1 MATNT
6 PTTRRGFLSTAGT
19 ALAAVGGA
27 AILARGGPA
36 NAQKAPKKS
45 VQYQGEPKTSGDQT
59 QKCANC
65 QFYQEAGSGSEMGA
79 CQLVAGKIAPN
90 GWCNLWAAA
99 G

>member
-1 MATNT
+1 MTNDT
-6 PTTRRGFLSTAGT
+6 PTTRRGFLNTAGT

-27 AILARGGPA
+27 AILVRSGPA
-36 NAQKAPKKS
+36 QAQKAPKKS
-45 VQYQGEPKTSGDQT
+45 VQYQSEPKTSGGQA

-65 QFYQEAGSGSEMGA
+65 QFYQEPGSGSEMGN
-79 CQLVAGKIAPN
+79 CQLVAGKISPN